1 MGAQNSPNTPY
12 QNMII
17 VTFSHDIHM
26 HFVKS
31 DFWVDYLN
39 LATTNYNNLGAPASP
54 SGGRAVAARL
64 PPRKPTGS
72 NRPLHPCLSGRQAWH
87 KTKDKLPG
95 VFPKNLPFISA
106 LAMQT
111 FLAEN
116 FVARSLL
123 IPS

>member
-31 DFWVDYLN
+31 GFWVDYLN

-54 SGGRAVAARL
+54 AGERAGCRCSPASTQTYFGLKQTAPSL
-64 PPRKPTGS
+64 PVR
-72 NRPLHPCLSGRQAWH
+72 
-87 KTKDKLPG
+87 
-95 VFPKNLPFISA
+95 
-106 LAMQT
+106 
-111 FLAEN
+111 
-116 FVARSLL
+116 
-123 IPS
+123 